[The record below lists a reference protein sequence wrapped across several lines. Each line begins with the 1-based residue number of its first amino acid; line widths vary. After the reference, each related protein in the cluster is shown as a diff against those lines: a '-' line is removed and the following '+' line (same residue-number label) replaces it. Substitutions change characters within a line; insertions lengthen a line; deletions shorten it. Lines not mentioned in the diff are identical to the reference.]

1 MPVADL
7 VAQHGSPLWSV
18 NLAVL
23 RDRWRTLESTW
34 NSVWPDVRIA
44 YSHKANRHPAI
55 VGALAAEGAGHQVS
69 SEPEY
74 ELARSLADGDG
85 QAIVVHDVGL
95 SKALRERAAADGA
108 LVIADSAGALQK
120 EIAAGVRRL
129 GVRVTASGVG
139 QGPALYGVPA
149 SEVAA
154 LMRGRPAG
162 VPGLEALALHFVPSS
177 LKRPHAEAG
186 EMIRSLHVDWPN
198 PPEQYATA
206 ARALAS
212 LAMRLGV
219 PVVDIGGGFPPAP
232 DEWLYARAVAG
243 ALGAVGFDGRLIVE
257 PGRALAGE
265 VVDLVCTV
273 CELKR
278 LEDGTRCVV
287 VDAGLELVP
296 GGLFRWPHI
305 DALEPAEGPETP
317 AMVIGSHSRSH
328 DILHPAA
335 NLPPV
340 AEGDLLV
347 LRRVGA
353 YNQSE
358 STEHG
363 ALQAAVVVRDGDDWA
378 RWEGAGGRATA
389 SRSRP
394 PAWS

>member
-1 MPVADL
+1 VPVADL

-18 NLAVL
+18 NLDVL
-23 RDRWRTLESTW
+23 RDRWRTLASTW
-34 NSVWPDVRIA
+34 NGVWPDVRIA

-55 VGALAAEGAGHQVS
+55 VSALAAEGAWHQVS
-69 SEPEY
+69 SGPEY
-74 ELARSLADGDG
+74 ELARTIAEGDG
-85 QAIVVHDVGL
+85 HTIVLHDVGL
-95 SKALRERAAADGA
+95 ARPLLERAAADDA
-108 LVIADSAGALQK
+108 LVIADSAGALNK
-120 EIAAGVRRL
+120 AIEAGVRRL
-129 GVRVTASGVG
+129 GVRVTASGVS

-149 SEVAA
+149 AEVPA
-154 LMRGRPAG
+154 LVRLLPAG
-162 VPGLEALALHFVPSS
+162 APGLEALALHFVPSS
-177 LKRPHAEAG
+177 LKRPQAEAS

-198 PPEQYATA
+198 PPEHYASA

-243 ALGAVGFDGRLIVE
+243 ALGGVGFDGRLVVE

-265 VVDLVCTV
+265 AVDLVCSV
-273 CELKR
+273 CEVKR

-305 DALEPAEGPETP
+305 DALGPTEGPKSP

-340 AEGDLLV
+340 GEGDLLV

-363 ALQAAVVVRDGDDWA
+363 ALQAGVMVRDGGDWTP
-378 RWEGAGGRATA
+378 WEGATA

-394 PAWS
+394 PASA